1 MSAEIASNRRAFH
14 NYQILE
20 RIEAGIEL
28 QGTEVKSIR
37 AGFANLNNAFARVE
51 NNEVYLY
58 DADIQPYERASHSQ
72 HEPRR
77 RRKLLL
83 HKTEIA
89 KLFSLSSIEG
99 QTTCRAPALLE
110 EQPGESGNWRRKR
123 KIDHRQTARPQREG
137 CQKRN
142 RSRHVCIQPPERLS
156 LQPSLTRE
164 ALVQGGEAPSEPEL
178 PMSLPYSVSSQK
190 SEDGALPSVHFQ
202 APRPIA
208 SVLTRAC
215 RDDRSEG

>member
-20 RIEAGIEL
+20 KIEAGIAL

-58 DADIQPYERASHSQ
+58 DADIQPYERASHAQ
-72 HEPRR
+72 HEPKR

-89 KLFSLSSIEG
+89 KLFSASAIEG
-99 QTTCRAPALLE
+99 QTLVALRLYWKNSRVKVEIGVGRGKSTIDKRHDLKEKAVKRETDRAMSAF
-110 EQPGESGNWRRKR
+110 NRR
-123 KIDHRQTARPQREG
+123 HG
-137 CQKRN
+137 
-142 RSRHVCIQPPERLS
+142 
-156 LQPSLTRE
+156 
-164 ALVQGGEAPSEPEL
+164 
-178 PMSLPYSVSSQK
+178 
-190 SEDGALPSVHFQ
+190 
-202 APRPIA
+202 
-208 SVLTRAC
+208 
-215 RDDRSEG
+215 